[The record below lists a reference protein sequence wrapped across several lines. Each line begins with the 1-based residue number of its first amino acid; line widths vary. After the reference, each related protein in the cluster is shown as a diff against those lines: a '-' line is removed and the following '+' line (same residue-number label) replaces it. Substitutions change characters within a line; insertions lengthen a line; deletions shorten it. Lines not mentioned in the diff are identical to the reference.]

1 MYGACRG
8 RREDRYGV
16 PGLRPVRR
24 YWLLTNETW
33 SPLPILRRNLRSGR
47 VNWASGPFV
56 GVVAETEQFE
66 IVESLVMSFAWS
78 DLEAVKVRSKLQRID
93 VVKRI

>member
-1 MYGACRG
+1 M
-8 RREDRYGV
+8 
-16 PGLRPVRR
+16 
-24 YWLLTNETW
+24 
-33 SPLPILRRNLRSGR
+33 RSGR